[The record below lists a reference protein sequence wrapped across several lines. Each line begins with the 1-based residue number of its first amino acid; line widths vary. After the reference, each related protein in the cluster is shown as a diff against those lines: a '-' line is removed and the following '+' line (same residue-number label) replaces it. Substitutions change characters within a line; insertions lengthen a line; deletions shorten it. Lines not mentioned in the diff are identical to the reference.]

1 MNDSIKRKWWLSSK
15 KTGELSRTVRGYFTV
30 GVVSLIASLLGVEV
44 TDINT
49 LLDSLEGLAVA
60 GAGLAGSVY
69 GTYGAIMK
77 IVNRFTKEDY

>member
-1 MNDSIKRKWWLSSK
+1 MEITKKRWWLSSK

-30 GVVSLIASLLGVEV
+30 GIVSLIASLLGVEV
-44 TDINT
+44 TDING

-60 GAGLAGSVY
+60 GAGLAGALY

-77 IVNRFTKEDY
+77 IVNRFTVNNY